1 MVGEGGSAAAA
12 TDAWETVVGLETHAR
27 IVSRAKLFS
36 GASAAYGAAPNA
48 HVSPVDAAMPGM
60 LPVVNM
66 ACIEQAV
73 RTGLALGGKI
83 AARSLFDRKNYFY
96 PDLPAGYQ
104 ISQYGRPLVCG
115 GRVEIE
121 LVGGGTKTVAIERL
135 HVEQDAGKSL
145 HDRDERHSWV
155 DLNRAGTGL
164 MEIVSRPGMS
174 SPEEAA
180 AYVRKLRTVLRYA
193 GTCDGN
199 MQEGSLRVDANVSVR
214 RPGGPLGTRCEIK
227 NLNSMRF
234 LQRAI
239 AFEAARQVAVLEAG
253 GSIRQETRL
262 FDAVRGETRSMRSKE
277 EAHDYRYFPDPDLLP
292 LVLDEGWIAAI
303 AASMPEL
310 PDARK
315 ARLMADYGLSAYDAG
330 VLVAEKESADF
341 YEAAARGRNGK
352 LAANWVISELFGRL
366 NKAGKGVEESP
377 VTAAALGG
385 LIDLI
390 ADGTVSGRI
399 AKDVFAEMFETGRPA
414 AAIVEEKGLKQVT
427 DTAAIE
433 AAIDEALARHADKV
447 AEYRAGKAKL
457 FGFFV
462 GQAMRASGGKANPRA
477 LNELLRR
484 KLDG

>member
-1 MVGEGGSAAAA
+1 MAGEGGSAAAA
-12 TDAWETVVGLETHAR
+12 TGAWETVVGLETHAR

-83 AARSLFDRKNYFY
+83 AARSLFDRKNYCY

-104 ISQYGRPLVCG
+104 ISQYGRPLVRG

-121 LVGGGTKTVAIERL
+121 FAGGGTKTVAIERL

-145 HDRDERHSWV
+145 HDRDEHHSWV

-164 MEIVSRPGMS
+164 MEIVSRPEMS

-253 GSIRQETRL
+253 GSVRQETRL

-292 LVLDEGWIAAI
+292 LVLDEGWIVAI

-341 YEAAARGRNGK
+341 YEAAARGRDGK

-377 VTAAALGG
+377 VAAAALGG

-427 DTAAIE
+427 DAAAIE
-433 AAIDEALARHADKV
+433 AAIDEALAQHADKAAV
-447 AEYRAGKAKL
+447 ERWPSGRRRSPAK
-457 FGFFV
+457 GVWVKSPSRVRIPSSPPHCFV
-462 GQAMRASGGKANPRA
+462 KP
-477 LNELLRR
+477 LI
-484 KLDG
+484 